1 MIPYGYYTQAI
12 LPKTATL
19 ADVVGE
25 VKIVACAYVLDL
37 ELVSVYTRVSV
48 IFRLKKSGIRK
59 KELNNTK
66 FKNKTSLKKR

>member
-25 VKIVACAYVLDL
+25 VKSVACTYVLDL
-37 ELVSVYTRVSV
+37 ELVSVYARVSV
-48 IFRLKKSGIRK
+48 IFRLKKVVLERR
-59 KELNNTK
+59 N
-66 FKNKTSLKKR
+66 

>member
-19 ADVVGE
+19 ADAVGE
-25 VKIVACAYVLDL
+25 VKSVACAYVLDL

-48 IFRLKKSGIRK
+48 IFR
-59 KELNNTK
+59 
-66 FKNKTSLKKR
+66 